1 MRNLQKLFL
10 AISAASV
17 LSTVAAP
24 TSAQATEQASRD
36 KIRSA
41 VRSKL
46 HLKADQFLA
55 VQRDE
60 PLEQKLAIVAGKP
73 GLLLY
78 RISQAGDEIKEH
90 SLVHHIFTDADPTY
104 IVAVSADGGMYRIHG
119 FSDSGAEFEKLM
131 TATGLKVSSREDAE
145 SVADFYRDVNPENRP
160 LTPISNLID
169 LKQAAERQCQTGT
182 FNENERAFDAWWS
195 RAKPLYAG
203 VPFQQKAIESG
214 KGYLVEWVVL
224 SSAAPGM
231 CGGAALRARLEVL
244 SDGHV
249 GTVAF
254 SPLEPRR
261 GRR

>member
-1 MRNLQKLFL
+1 MMNMQRLIL

-17 LSTVAAP
+17 LSAVAAP
-24 TSAQATEQASRD
+24 TSAQSTEQASRD
-36 KIRSA
+36 QIRSA
-41 VRSKL
+41 VRSQL
-46 HLKADQFLA
+46 HLKDDQFLA

-60 PLEQKLAIVAGKP
+60 PLEQKLAIVSGKP
-73 GLLLY
+73 GVFFY
-78 RISQAGDEIKEH
+78 QVSQAGDEIKEH
-90 SLVHHIFTDADPTY
+90 SVVHHIFTDADPTY

-119 FSDSGAEFEKLM
+119 FSDSGAEFGKLM
-131 TATGLKVSSREDAE
+131 SATGQKISSSEQAE

-160 LTPISNLID
+160 LTAIPNLID

-182 FNENERAFDAWWS
+182 FGENERAFDTWWS
-195 RAKPLYAG
+195 RAKPLYAE
-203 VPFQQKAIESG
+203 VPFKQTATQSG

-231 CGGAALRARLEVL
+231 CGGAPLRARLEVA

-249 GTVAF
+249 GKVAF
-254 SPLEPRR
+254 FPLKPLT

>member
-1 MRNLQKLFL
+1 MMNMQKLIL
-10 AISAASV
+10 GICAASV
-17 LSTVAAP
+17 LSVVAAP
-24 TSAQATEQASRD
+24 TSAQPTEQASRD
-36 KIRSA
+36 QIRSA
-41 VRSKL
+41 ARSQL

-60 PLEQKLAIVAGKP
+60 PLEQKLAIVSGKP
-73 GLLLY
+73 GVLLY
-78 RISQAGDEIKEH
+78 RVSQAGDEIKEH
-90 SLVHHIFTDADPTY
+90 SVVHHIFMDADPTY
-104 IVAVSADGGMYRIHG
+104 MVAVSADGDMYRIHG

-131 TATGLKVSSREDAE
+131 TAKRPKVNSPEEAE

-160 LTPISNLID
+160 LTPIPNLID

-182 FNENERAFDAWWS
+182 FGENERAFDTWWS
-195 RAKPLYAG
+195 RAKPLYAH
-203 VPFQQKAIESG
+203 VSFKQTAIQSD

-231 CGGAALRARLEVL
+231 CGGAPLRARLEVAAG
-244 SDGHV
+244 GHV

-254 SPLEPRR
+254 SPVKLLT